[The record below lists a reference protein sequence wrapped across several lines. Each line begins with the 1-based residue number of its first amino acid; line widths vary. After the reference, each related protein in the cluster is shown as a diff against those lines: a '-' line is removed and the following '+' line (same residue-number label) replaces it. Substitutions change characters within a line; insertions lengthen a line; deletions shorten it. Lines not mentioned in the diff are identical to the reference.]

1 MELQTETTKHDMNTN
16 PQSKSSDSELD
27 SELEQRFA
35 MLPQIVRDAIK
46 SADVQKSLRTLA
58 DTHKLHVD
66 QWQKLENEVM
76 LALLGFEPVEDLQ
89 TNIRTHVGVG
99 DVTAAALAEDIS
111 KTIFEPIRQEME
123 RELEHPE
130 AQAENVSGVEAA
142 RTQEL
147 QAEGNRQKA
156 IGNDALQQSSPVTP
170 ATPPPA
176 PVPTPVVPATPPP
189 APPVVKAVRAPTS
202 SAYQPGEPSAAR
214 KNVHDD
220 PYRESPA

>member
-1 MELQTETTKHDMNTN
+1 MPPTN
-16 PQSKSSDSELD
+16 DTDVQK
-27 SELEQRFA
+27 ELEMRFKE
-35 MLPQIVRDAIK
+35 LPQVVRDAIK
-46 SADVQKSLRTLA
+46 SADVEQRLRALA
-58 DTHKLHVD
+58 NTHKLHVD
-66 QWQKLENEVM
+66 QWEKLENEVM
-76 LALLGFEPVEDLQ
+76 LALLAFEPIEDLQ
-89 TNIRTHVGVG
+89 TNIRTNVGVG

-111 KTIFEPIRQEME
+111 KTIFEPIRQELE

-130 AQAENVSGVEAA
+130 AQAENVSGVETA

-202 SAYQPGEPSAAR
+202 SAYHPGEPSAAP